1 MNLADVHKAAGTPR
15 KKRKR
20 VGRGPGS
27 GHGKTST
34 RGHKGA
40 RSRSGWKRRLGY
52 EGGQT
57 PLFRRIP
64 KRGFNNAAFHE
75 GYEVVNV
82 KSLARF
88 DAGSTV
94 GPEELRV
101 AKVARTGAKI
111 KILAVGEMDRAL
123 TVRAHG
129 FSRAAAEKIKA
140 AGGSVE
146 VI

>member
-15 KKRKR
+15 RKRKR

-27 GHGKTST
+27 GRGKTCT

-40 RSRSGWKRRLGY
+40 RSRSGWKSRASY
-52 EGGQT
+52 EGGQMA
-57 PLFRRIP
+57 LFRRLP
-64 KRGFNNAAFHE
+64 KRGFNNAAFRE
-75 GYEVVNV
+75 AYEVVNV

-88 DAGSTV
+88 GPGSTV
-94 GPEELRV
+94 GPEELRA
-101 AKVARTGAKI
+101 AKVARTTAKI
-111 KILAVGEMDRAL
+111 KVLAEGELDRAL
-123 TVRAHG
+123 TVRAHK

-140 AGGSVE
+140 AGGTPE